1 MLEGGIILGCSIRTW
16 EITTV
21 AGQSGIDR
29 AGIEVISRSRLVGGS
44 SKGILVLEIL
54 VPGVGDEVASTGNR
68 TGGTE
73 TTSGGILALV

>member
-21 AGQSGIDR
+21 AGRSGIDG

-54 VPGVGDEVASTGNR
+54 VPGVWEKAQP
-68 TGGTE
+68 
-73 TTSGGILALV
+73 TSGGILALV